1 MAQSL
6 SKIYVHLVFH
16 KKYSSVA
23 ILEKDLPKL
32 FAYIDGIIVNNKG
45 FVIQI
50 GGIPNHVHILCSL
63 PRTITV
69 AKFVEDIKRC
79 SSKWIKTLSPYYS
92 DFAWQGGY
100 SIFSVNASH
109 YSRVK
114 EYIINQKEHHRNQ
127 SFEEEYIALLKA
139 YNIEYDED
147 YLLID

>member
-69 AKFVEDIKRC
+69 AKFVEDIKL
-79 SSKWIKTLSPYYS
+79 IHL
-92 DFAWQGGY
+92 
-100 SIFSVNASH
+100 I
-109 YSRVK
+109 
-114 EYIINQKEHHRNQ
+114 
-127 SFEEEYIALLKA
+127 
-139 YNIEYDED
+139 YNF
-147 YLLID
+147 